1 MYDVASHAA
10 TADLH
15 WEVIEKHLTHQGMID
30 GTFPEV
36 KKRLIKV
43 LEQLSATGCLAVFAA
58 ALQDDSDLEVAK
70 TALDLIKDFVGMLK
84 KYKVT
89 EQDLVSSTPVIDSVH
104 PDRRSHTRI
113 DFGLRRHRTVR
124 RCVEPSK

>member
-1 MYDVASHAA
+1 MF
-10 TADLH
+10 
-15 WEVIEKHLTHQGMID
+15 WRMID

-70 TALDLIKDFVGMLK
+70 TALDLIKDFVAMLK

-89 EQDLVSSTPVIDSVH
+89 EQDLVLSTPVNPWILN
-104 PDRRSHTRI
+104 TE
-113 DFGLRRHRTVR
+113 
-124 RCVEPSK
+124 RCLQPQICSKWILLNL